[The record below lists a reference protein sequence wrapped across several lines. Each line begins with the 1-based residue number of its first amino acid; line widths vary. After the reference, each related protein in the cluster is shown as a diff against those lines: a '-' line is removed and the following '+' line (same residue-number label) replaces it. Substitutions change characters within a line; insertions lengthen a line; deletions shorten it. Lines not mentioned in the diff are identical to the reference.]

1 MARAINKVYVVQPDI
16 GLIEGD
22 LSTEEGCNQLAK
34 IVYQHVVQYAS
45 CKEEEDGDVSLR
57 MTTFPPKHQSNFL
70 QSFLAIKD
78 ETEST
83 PPASSSSSSNN
94 KISMDPKHF
103 THFLSIV
110 EVYQYKG
117 RGWLNNEV
125 INKNMYMVGIVPGSK
140 SEDILDYNNSIEDIG
155 NRNSDEIQVGRAYY
169 KLKEAVEMYGGR
181 SGSAGE
187 KNKLHSDLYGGDVIA
202 LDCGSAPGGWTKFA
216 IEHFQCKKVYSV
228 DPGQLAPS
236 VLKMEETEHVQMKIQ
251 DAIPS
256 LVKDN
261 VKIKLWVSDMCLH
274 NMSSQI
280 DFLLMA
286 KENGLLADNALFV
299 LTLKCVVGKSK
310 TAFDAQAEQTVDTL
324 KDTANVNG
332 VEIMHLFSNRS
343 GERMVMGYIK

>member
-1 MARAINKVYVVQPDI
+1 M
-16 GLIEGD
+16 
-22 LSTEEGCNQLAK
+22 
-34 IVYQHVVQYAS
+34 
-45 CKEEEDGDVSLR
+45 
-57 MTTFPPKHQSNFL
+57 
-70 QSFLAIKD
+70 
-78 ETEST
+78 
-83 PPASSSSSSNN
+83 
-94 KISMDPKHF
+94 
-103 THFLSIV
+103 
-110 EVYQYKG
+110 
-117 RGWLNNEV
+117 
-125 INKNMYMVGIVPGSK
+125 
-140 SEDILDYNNSIEDIG
+140 
-155 NRNSDEIQVGRAYY
+155 
-169 KLKEAVEMYGGR
+169 
-181 SGSAGE
+181 
-187 KNKLHSDLYGGDVIA
+187 YGGDVIA

-310 TAFDAQAEQTVDTL
+310 TAFDSQAEQTVDTL